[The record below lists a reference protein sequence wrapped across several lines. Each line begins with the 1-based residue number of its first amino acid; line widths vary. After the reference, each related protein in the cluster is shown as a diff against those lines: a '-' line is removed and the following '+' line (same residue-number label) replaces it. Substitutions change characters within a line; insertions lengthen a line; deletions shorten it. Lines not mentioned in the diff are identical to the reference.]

1 MEALAA
7 VAREPHGAFTLDTI
21 EIAEPRAGEVLVELQ
36 SVGICH
42 TDLAAR
48 DGVLP
53 ISLPAVLGHEGCGIV
68 VEVGPGVSKVAPGD
82 RVGIT
87 FASCGDC
94 PSCRDGEPSYCHFF
108 TPLNYGGAQ
117 ADGTKPLTLGGEE
130 VFGSFFGQ
138 SSFAT
143 HALATERN
151 VVKVRHDV
159 PAEIVAPLG
168 CGIQTGAGAV
178 LNSLNCAPG
187 SSVLVAGA
195 GSVGLA
201 AVMAAAV
208 RGCTHIIAVEPH
220 EARRALA
227 LELGATHVIDP
238 SVGPLADQVRALLP
252 DGVDNA
258 IDTSGNVGVIE
269 GLVPCMTN
277 RGKIGL
283 IGVPADPAATVSL
296 SIIGTLTLG
305 LSVIGIIEGDSD
317 PDVFVPELIE
327 MYLSGKFPL
336 DKLITT
342 FPFGKINDAIDAQH
356 RGEVVKPV
364 LLHD

>member
-1 MEALAA
+1 MQALAA
-7 VAREPHGAFTLDTI
+7 VAREAHGDFTLDTI
-21 EIAEPRAGEVLVELQ
+21 EIDGPRAGEVMVMLQ

-48 DGVLP
+48 DGVIP
-53 ISLPAVLGHEGCGIV
+53 IPLPAVLGHEGCGIV
-68 VEVGPGVSKVAPGD
+68 VEVGPDVSKVKPGD

-87 FASCGDC
+87 FASCGEC
-94 PSCRDGEPSYCHFF
+94 ASCRDGEPSYCHNF
-108 TPLNYGGAQ
+108 TPLNYGGTRS
-117 ADGTKPLTLGGEE
+117 DGTRPLTLGGEE

-143 HALATERN
+143 HALALERN

-159 PAEIVAPLG
+159 PAEVVAPLG

-201 AVMAAAV
+201 AVMAAVV
-208 RGCTHIIAVEPH
+208 RRCSHVVVVEPH
-220 EARRALA
+220 ETRRALA

-238 SVGPLADQVRALLP
+238 SVGSVAEQVRALIP

-283 IGVPADPAATVSL
+283 IGVPADPSAAVSL
-296 SIIGTLTLG
+296 NIMGTLTLG
-305 LSVIGIIEGDSD
+305 LSIVGIIEGDSD

-327 MYLSGKFPL
+327 LYLAGKFPV
-336 DKLITT
+336 DKLVTT
-342 FPFGKINDAIDAQH
+342 FPFAKINDAVDAQH